1 LVDSIRH
8 LERYRLL
15 KMAGLLRESV
25 KDIIAIDMT
34 IRLKMKDRSTSS
46 ADARNIPDVL
56 TDIRGLP
63 GVVTVT
69 QLDTVKSA
77 EDSMS
82 KVFIRLKFNDDG
94 VISQEELKEN
104 MMEIPEVDMIS
115 IKAYDDVPVGSVPAE
130 DSEDSLPDVDQ
141 EPEPTPMPAP
151 KKKERRVREPG
162 VTSSPA
168 PAPKQPPTPRQTS
181 FFAPR
186 PEEMKRGR

>member
-1 LVDSIRH
+1 MSDSIRH

-25 KDIIAIDMT
+25 KDIVAIDMT
-34 IRLKMKDRSTSS
+34 VRLKMKDRSRSS

-94 VISQEELKEN
+94 VITRDELQEKML
-104 MMEIPEVDMIS
+104 EIPEVDMIS
-115 IKAYDDVPVGSVPAE
+115 IKAYDDVPVGSESAPEEE
-130 DSEDSLPDVDQ
+130 DEDTDFEPSPLPKIKSVRS
-141 EPEPTPMPAP
+141 PTPTPAT
-151 KKKERRVREPG
+151 E
-162 VTSSPA
+162 PA
-168 PAPKQPPTPRQTS
+168 PAPVKKPKPAAKAPS

>member
-1 LVDSIRH
+1 V
-8 LERYRLL
+8 
-15 KMAGLLRESV
+15 
-25 KDIIAIDMT
+25 
-34 IRLKMKDRSTSS
+34 RLKMKDRSRSS

-94 VISQEELKEN
+94 VITRDELQEN

-115 IKAYDDVPVGSVPAE
+115 IKAYDDVPVGSEPETEEADEAPPPEPPPSPKTRSVRRPTPALE
-130 DSEDSLPDVDQ
+130 TP
-141 EPEPTPMPAP
+141 PEPTPAPVKKPKPAP
-151 KKKERRVREPG
+151 K
-162 VTSSPA
+162 A
-168 PAPKQPPTPRQTS
+168 LS

>member
-1 LVDSIRH
+1 MGDSIRH

-25 KDIIAIDMT
+25 KDIVAIDMT
-34 IRLKMKDRSTSS
+34 VRLKMKDRSTSS

-94 VISQEELKEN
+94 VITRDELQEN

-115 IKAYDDVPVGSVPAE
+115 IKAYDDVPVGS
-130 DSEDSLPDVDQ
+130 
-141 EPEPTPMPAP
+141 EPETEEADEDADLEPPPSPKTRSATRPTPALETPPASTPAPVKKPKPAP
-151 KKKERRVREPG
+151 K
-162 VTSSPA
+162 A
-168 PAPKQPPTPRQTS
+168 LS

>member
-1 LVDSIRH
+1 LGDSIRH

-15 KMAGLLRESV
+15 KMAGLLCESV
-25 KDIIAIDMT
+25 KDIVAIDMT
-34 IRLKMKDRSTSS
+34 IRLKMKDRS
-46 ADARNIPDVL
+46 IPDVL

-82 KVFIRLKFNDDG
+82 RVFIRLKFNDDG
-94 VISQEELKEN
+94 VISQEDLKEN

-115 IKAYDDVPVGSVPAE
+115 IKAYDDVPVGSEPESEEEDEDTDLEPPPRPKTRSVRKPTPA
-130 DSEDSLPDVDQ
+130 L
-141 EPEPTPMPAP
+141 EPTPAPVKKPRPAP
-151 KKKERRVREPG
+151 R
-162 VTSSPA
+162 A
-168 PAPKQPPTPRQTS
+168 LS
-181 FFAPR
+181 FFEPR

>member
-1 LVDSIRH
+1 LGDSIHH

-34 IRLKMKDRSTSS
+34 VRLKMKDRSRSS

-115 IKAYDDVPVGSVPAE
+115 IKAYDDVPVGSESETEEENE
-130 DSEDSLPDVDQ
+130 DADLEPPPSPKTRSERR
-141 EPEPTPMPAP
+141 PTPAIETPPASTPAPFKKPKPAP
-151 KKKERRVREPG
+151 K
-162 VTSSPA
+162 A
-168 PAPKQPPTPRQTS
+168 LS

>member
-1 LVDSIRH
+1 MGDSIRH

-25 KDIIAIDMT
+25 KDIVAIDMT
-34 IRLKMKDRSTSS
+34 IRLKMKDRS
-46 ADARNIPDVL
+46 IPDVL

-82 KVFIRLKFNDDG
+82 RVFIRLKFNDDG
-94 VISQEELKEN
+94 VISQEELQEN

-115 IKAYDDVPVGSVPAE
+115 IKAYDDVPVGS
-130 DSEDSLPDVDQ
+130 
-141 EPEPTPMPAP
+141 EPESEEEDTDLEPPPRPKTRSAMKPTPALEPAPPTAKKPKPAP
-151 KKKERRVREPG
+151 K
-162 VTSSPA
+162 A
-168 PAPKQPPTPRQTS
+168 LS
-181 FFAPR
+181 FFEPR